1 MALKSILSID
11 VDDAKFA
18 AFKANFD
25 KYNAALAKQSEMWAK
40 AGKSQTEIASHWQKL
55 TAKMMAQQ
63 NAKKE
68 TDDEGKKAVTNW
80 RQGEALW
87 TSMQR
92 NTKDVAKNIA
102 GATTSLLRWTGI
114 LSAVSGLFGAGG
126 LYGINRMAANVSG
139 KRESAM
145 GRGLS
150 IGEQSAFTTNFAR
163 MFGGNAD
170 PFLSNVNEMMSD
182 PRKSWSL
189 ATLGVNNNG
198 STEDVAI
205 NLLKAMRQRARA
217 TDDKNLGMLDTQT
230 GVGAGTQVW
239 RTLHDMSD
247 KEFEGQLAK
256 NKRDVSALGVGD
268 STAQA
273 WQNFTDQMH
282 RAGDQ
287 IENVFV
293 NKLVPLSGPLQRL
306 SGAAVHLV
314 GTIMDS
320 GMLKDG
326 INSLAGWVD
335 HFAKTIQSG
344 EFEASVKNFIDG
356 VGGMADKLK
365 QLTHPKSWTDDAFV
379 SGSLPDMIANYFKF
393 KGTPYEGMDP
403 EMFGGGTSLANAGK
417 HWFSAFHSRSQD
429 AALGLPEGTIRRLS
443 GYDPEMFGGGGTA
456 GEDRRNSIGKYIEG
470 LEHKYRNWTDTD
482 DAPSVAKAMAAYS
495 MGQQQFDSV
504 LAAHPTDW
512 QKNIT
517 PDAQRLVVTIQNN
530 TGGNAIAI
538 VNAQ

>member
-1 MALKSILSID
+1 MALKSIISID

-18 AFKANFD
+18 AFKEQFD
-25 KYNAALAKQSEMWAK
+25 KYNAALGKQSEMWAK
-40 AGKSQTEIASHWQKL
+40 AGKSQTDIASHWQKL

-68 TDDEGKKAVTNW
+68 TDDESKKAVTNW
-80 RQGEALW
+80 RQGDALW

-126 LYGINRMAANVSG
+126 LYGIDRMAAGVSD
-139 KRESAM
+139 KRQSAM
-145 GRGLS
+145 GLGLS
-150 IGEQSAFTTNFAR
+150 IGEKSAFTTNFAR
-163 MFGGNAD
+163 IFNGNAE

-189 ATLGVNNNG
+189 ATMGVNNNG
-198 STEDVAI
+198 KTEDVAV
-205 NLLKAMRQRARA
+205 NLLKAMRQRAKG
-217 TDDKNLGMLDTQT
+217 TSDNMLGMQDTLT

-239 RTLHDMSD
+239 RVLHDMKD
-247 KEFEGQLAK
+247 KEFDQLVTK
-256 NKRDVSALGVGD
+256 NQRDVKGLDVGD
-268 STAQA
+268 ATGKA
-273 WQNFTDQMH
+273 WQDFTDQMH
-282 RAGDQ
+282 RAGTE
-287 IENVFV
+287 IENVFIK
-293 NKLVPLSGPLQRL
+293 KLVPLSGPLTNL
-306 SGAAVHLV
+306 SNAAVKLV

-320 GMLKDG
+320 HMLKDG

-335 HFAKTIQSG
+335 HFAQTIQSG

-379 SGSLPDMIANYFKF
+379 SGSLPDMIANYIKF

-403 EMFGGGTSLANAGK
+403 EMFGGGTSLANGGK
-417 HWFSAFHSRSQD
+417 KWFPTFHSRSQD

-495 MGQQQFDSV
+495 MGQSQFDSV

-517 PDAQRLVVTIQNN
+517 PDAQRLVLTIQNN
-530 TGGNAIAI
+530 TGGN
-538 VNAQ
+538 VVTVLNAQ